1 MKPQIT
7 KFKSQINLNDYNSAM
22 LRKAQPDK
30 DYHGELSG
38 PWSLNIVIWFRSFR
52 ISYFFLF
59 AALSRYDILGK
70 N

>member
-1 MKPQIT
+1 MKPQIK
-7 KFKSQINLNDYNSAM
+7 KFKSQINLNDYDSAM

-30 DYHGELSG
+30 DYNGELSE
-38 PWSLNIVIWFRSFR
+38 PWSLNIVIWSRSFG

-59 AALSRYDILGK
+59 AALSRYDIIVK